1 MSMSR
6 AGRCGIV
13 ATLVLTGV
21 VVGGCPL
28 ERKMSLEVIDAPLR
42 ARGIELNGVAGPGE
56 SMQLGPYAVTQVQR
70 ERSSRGEA
78 LLAAAL
84 PRPASFHQLRFELQA
99 PQGRAWQAHCA
110 AQRRQARNPDL
121 AGELDESHDEVGL
134 VCQFAGPDQD
144 RWTLRVSGNIGR
156 GLSGELRAA
165 SVPGPAGG
173 EPESGALAFEAEVIV
188 RRSFVRVVD
197 RELPIPVAQLRRKKQ
212 AAAAMLLE
220 APERAWLAPGLG
232 GPDRELAVVAMMAL
246 RLLPVGPSEL

>member
-1 MSMSR
+1 MPMSH
-6 AGRCGIV
+6 AGRAAIV
-13 ATLVLTGV
+13 AVMIGTAGIA
-21 VVGGCPL
+21 GGCPL
-28 ERKMSLEVIDAPLR
+28 EQKMSLEVIDAPLR
-42 ARGIELNGVAGPGE
+42 ARGIELRGVAGPGE

-84 PRPASFHQLRFELQA
+84 PRPASFHQLRFELKA
-99 PQGRAWQAHCA
+99 PGDRTWRVYCE
-110 AQRRQARNPDL
+110 AQRRQARNADL

-134 VCQFAGPDQD
+134 VCRFAGPDQD
-144 RWTLRVSGNIGR
+144 HWTLRASGNVGR

-165 SVPGPAGG
+165 SVPDPAGG
-173 EPESGALAFEAEVIV
+173 RPEPGALAFETEVIV

-220 APERAWLAPGLG
+220 APERGWLAPGLS
-232 GPDRELAVVAMMAL
+232 GPDRELAMVAMAAL
-246 RLLPVGPSEL
+246 RLLPIGNYES

>member
-1 MSMSR
+1 MAMPR
-6 AGRCGIV
+6 AARASV
-13 ATLVLTGV
+13 FAALVVGGV

-70 ERSSRGEA
+70 ERSGRGEA

-99 PQGRAWQAHCA
+99 PNDRRWRAHCE

-134 VCQFAGPDQD
+134 VCRFAGPDQD
-144 RWTLRVSGNIGR
+144 HWTLRVSGNIGR

-173 EPESGALAFEAEVIV
+173 EPVPGALAFEAEVIV

-197 RELPIPVAQLRRKKQ
+197 RELPIPVAQLRRKKM

-232 GPDRELAVVAMMAL
+232 GPDRELAVVAMAAL
-246 RLLPVGPSEL
+246 RLLPIGTSEL

>member
-1 MSMSR
+1 MLMSR
-6 AGRCGIV
+6 AARCGVV
-13 ATLVLTGV
+13 ATLVLSGAV
-21 VVGGCPL
+21 AGGCSL

-42 ARGIELNGVAGPGE
+42 ARGIEINGVAGPGE
-56 SMQLGPYAVTQVQR
+56 SMQMGPYGVTEVRR
-70 ERSSRGEA
+70 ERSARGEA

-99 PQGRAWQAHCA
+99 PQGRAWQAHCK

-134 VCQFAGPDQD
+134 VCRFAGPDQD
-144 RWTLRVSGNIGR
+144 HWTLRVSGNIGR
-156 GLSGELRAA
+156 GLSGELRAT
-165 SVPGPAGG
+165 STPGPAG
-173 EPESGALAFEAEVIV
+173 EPKPGALAFEVEVIM

-197 RELPIPVAQLRRKKQ
+197 RELPIPVAQLRRKKL

-232 GPDRELAVVAMMAL
+232 GPERELAVVAMAAL
-246 RLLPVGPSEL
+246 RLLPIGPSEL

>member
-134 VCQFAGPDQD
+134 VCRFAGPDQD
-144 RWTLRVSGNIGR
+144 HWTLRVSGNIGR
-156 GLSGELRAA
+156 GLSGELRAT
-165 SVPGPAGG
+165 STPGPAG
-173 EPESGALAFEAEVIV
+173 EPKPGALAFEVEVIM

-197 RELPIPVAQLRRKKQ
+197 RELPIPVAQLRRKKL

-232 GPDRELAVVAMMAL
+232 GPERELAVVAMAAL
-246 RLLPVGPSEL
+246 RLLPIGPSEL

>member
-1 MSMSR
+1 M
-6 AGRCGIV
+6 
-13 ATLVLTGV
+13 VLSGV
-21 VVGGCPL
+21 VAGGCPL

-42 ARGIELNGVAGPGE
+42 ARGIELNAVAGPGE
-56 SMQLGPYAVTQVQR
+56 SMQLGPYAVTQVRR
-70 ERSSRGEA
+70 ERSGRGEA
-78 LLAAAL
+78 LLAAGL

-99 PQGRAWQAHCA
+99 PQGRVWQAHCE

-134 VCQFAGPDQD
+134 VCRFAGPDQD

-156 GLSGELRAA
+156 GLSGELRA

-173 EPESGALAFEAEVIV
+173 EPEPGALAFEAEVIV

-197 RELPIPVAQLRRKKQ
+197 RELPIPVAQLRRKKL

-232 GPDRELAVVAMMAL
+232 GPDRELAVVAMAAL
-246 RLLPVGPSEL
+246 RLLPIGPSEL

>member
-1 MSMSR
+1 MLMSR
-6 AGRCGIV
+6 AARCGVV
-13 ATLVLTGV
+13 ATLVLSGAV
-21 VVGGCPL
+21 AGGCPL

-42 ARGIELNGVAGPGE
+42 ARGIEINGVAGPGE
-56 SMQLGPYAVTQVQR
+56 SMQLGPYAVTEVRR
-70 ERSSRGEA
+70 ERSARGEA

-99 PQGRAWQAHCA
+99 PQGRAWQAHCK

-134 VCQFAGPDQD
+134 VCRFAGPDQD
-144 RWTLRVSGNIGR
+144 HWTLRVSGNIGR
-156 GLSGELRAA
+156 GLSGELRAT
-165 SVPGPAGG
+165 STPGPAG
-173 EPESGALAFEAEVIV
+173 EPKPGALAFEVEVIM

-197 RELPIPVAQLRRKKQ
+197 RELPIPVAQLRRKKL

-232 GPDRELAVVAMMAL
+232 GPERELAVVAMAAL
-246 RLLPVGPSEL
+246 RLLPIGPSEL